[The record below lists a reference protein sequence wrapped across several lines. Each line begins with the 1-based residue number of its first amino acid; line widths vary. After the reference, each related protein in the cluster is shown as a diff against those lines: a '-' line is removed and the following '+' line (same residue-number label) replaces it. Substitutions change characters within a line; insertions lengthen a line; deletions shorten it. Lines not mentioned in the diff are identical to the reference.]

1 MIQDEQ
7 ISNWHCGQFG
17 KQVQH
22 SCMGLIKS
30 KLKQLQQTIILDKW
44 IPTTKWCPRCG
55 TINKYITLN
64 DRIYKCGCGYE
75 SDRDIHSANNMIAIK
90 DLILTNISVPMER
103 RELTLEEFKTAVEDS
118 NVFNKSER

>member
-1 MIQDEQ
+1 
-7 ISNWHCGQFG
+7 
-17 KQVQH
+17 
-22 SCMGLIKS
+22 MGLIKK
-30 KLKQLQQTIILDKW
+30 KLYQLPQTIILDKW

-103 RELTLEEFKTAVEDS
+103 RELTLEEFKKIIALNDLYNLGE
-118 NVFNKSER
+118 E